1 MRLSN
6 NTKIKY
12 LKLPGNKLYQII
24 EISFFHL
31 AITAVESKTPAAD
44 IPEDEIWDI
53 DFFKD
58 YHIKLINNVGQAKIV
73 DFTEWKRRNVG

>member
-12 LKLPGNKLYQII
+12 LKVQDKLYQIT
-24 EISFFHL
+24 EISFFNL
-31 AITAVESKTPAAD
+31 AITAVELNTPAAD
-44 IPEDEIWDI
+44 LPEDEIWDI

-73 DFTEWKRRNVG
+73 DFTEWKSKNVG

>member
-1 MRLSN
+1 MSN

-12 LKLPGNKLYQII
+12 LKVQDKLYQIT
-24 EISFFHL
+24 EISFFNL
-31 AITAVESKTPAAD
+31 AITAVELNTPAAD

-73 DFTEWKRRNVG
+73 DFTEWKSKNVG